1 MLTMPFPSLEDSDLI
16 VLGYGLDMS
25 IFKVPL
31 SIPLVIT
38 KIQGLEYNSSEQ
50 QCSLMCYRLNCVSL
64 KFIYVEVP
72 TPSVTVWR

>member
-1 MLTMPFPSLEDSDLI
+1 MLTMPFPSVEDSDLI

-50 QCSLMCYRLNCVSL
+50 INAVLCV
-64 KFIYVEVP
+64 
-72 TPSVTVWR
+72 TD